1 MADIPPD
8 GFLGAADLL
17 QTQNVQQF
25 VLGLDALASSF
36 FFFYTWGSSL
46 NRIDRR
52 AIGLVVLSL

>member
-25 VLGLDALASSF
+25 VLGLDALASSL
-36 FFFYTWGSSL
+36 FFFYTWGTSL

-52 AIGLVVLSL
+52 AIGLVELSL

>member
-25 VLGLDALASSF
+25 VLGLDALASSLF
-36 FFFYTWGSSL
+36 FFLHLGNQFEP
-46 NRIDRR
+46 D
-52 AIGLVVLSL
+52 

>member
-36 FFFYTWGSSL
+36 FYTWGTSL

-52 AIGLVVLSL
+52 AIGLVELSL